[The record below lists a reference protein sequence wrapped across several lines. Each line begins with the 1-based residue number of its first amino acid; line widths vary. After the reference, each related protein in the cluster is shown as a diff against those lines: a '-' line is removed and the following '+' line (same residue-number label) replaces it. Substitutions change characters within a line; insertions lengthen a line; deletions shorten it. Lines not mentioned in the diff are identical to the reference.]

1 MAQNSELTKLKAK
14 VDAWRKNKGHRS
26 ELMPAALKSAVEL
39 AASAYGIGLICK
51 LLKLNTT
58 NISKRIAKQNP
69 MSLKEAVGEPKKSV
83 PQVVRIAPITIAG
96 SQLSPSSSP
105 VPFVVLEAPT
115 GLKLTF
121 FATPDS
127 NMLLTLITSMGGRS

>member
-58 NISKRIAKQNP
+58 NWRVA
-69 MSLKEAVGEPKKSV
+69 
-83 PQVVRIAPITIAG
+83 
-96 SQLSPSSSP
+96 SS
-105 VPFVVLEAPT
+105 
-115 GLKLTF
+115 
-121 FATPDS
+121 
-127 NMLLTLITSMGGRS
+127 